1 MSEPKGPLD
10 AAMGVLKD
18 YAQYSEGRNLR
29 KSCRLA
35 IRVLEDWPRWEPL
48 IKAAGQ
54 ISNPSILMAAL
65 SGWKSMIPK
74 DSWFPADEHDYRE
87 IRALVETMPVG
98 GKP

>member
-1 MSEPKGPLD
+1 MTTPFDSAISHLTNRMNSRGDGSER
-10 AAMGVLKD
+10 
-18 YAQYSEGRNLR
+18 EELR
-29 KSCRLA
+29 QV